1 MATLNYIQEHKQSP
15 SAMRGVMEYCQ
26 QKKKTLDPESGRE
39 LISGIHCSGGT
50 AFNEFMLTKQVYGK
64 TGGVNFYQ
72 YTQSFDSRDTISSA
86 DAHALAVEF
95 AERAWPGHEVLV
107 CTHCDTD
114 NPHSH
119 FVINSVSWQDGRKLR
134 QTPAGF
140 QKLRDLSDAICLAHG
155 YTVITAKPKPV
166 KGMSAREFRSAVKGE
181 SWKLRLM
188 IVIDDCMCL
197 ARSRK
202 EYEEELRRRGYEVRW
217 TADRKY
223 ITYTTPTGMKC
234 RDNKLHEEKY
244 LKENME
250 YEFRIR
256 EELFFAGT
264 ERNEPAAGRAGPAS
278 TASTTS
284 RTPHRRGLAGA
295 DGRGGE
301 DHGMGTG
308 GMEGGPSGTGS
319 CEQEGAGRQGGHGC
333 PADAGAAGGTVEGA
347 ATDQGAA
354 ETGWEKERKTLIAAH
369 FGGGPVGV
377 HKEAG
382 VGDPDHSGDLGRAVG
397 SAVGLLHRLE
407 DLQNAPPVKDA
418 TTHRPK
424 TDHRR
429 RKKEQEKRKALGHK
443 DNDHEEQQGYGGMSA
458 PW

>member
-15 SAMRGVMEYCQ
+15 SAMRGVIEYCL
-26 QKKKTLDPESGRE
+26 QKQKTDDPESGQR
-39 LISGIHCSGGT
+39 LIGGIHCSGET
-50 AFNEFMLTKQVYGK
+50 AYDEFMLTKQVFGK

-86 DAHALAVEF
+86 DAHALALEF

-119 FVINSVSWQDGRKLR
+119 FVINSVGWEDGRKLR
-134 QTPAGF
+134 QMPAGF
-140 QKLRDLSDAICLAHG
+140 QKLRDLNDELCLAHG
-155 YTVITAKPKPV
+155 YTVITAKPKQV
-166 KGMSAREFRSAVKGE
+166 QGMSAREYRAAARGA
-181 SWKLRLM
+181 SWKFQLM
-188 IVIDDCMCL
+188 IVIDDCMRR

-202 EYEEELRRRGYEVRW
+202 EYEEELRRRGYAVRW
-217 TADRKY
+217 TPDRKY

-244 LKENME
+244 LKEHME

-256 EELFFAGT
+256 EELFFAGA
-264 ERNEPAAGRAGPAS
+264 ERTEPAAGRAGTEPVTDAS
-278 TASTTS
+278 
-284 RTPHRRGLAGA
+284 HERGLAGA

-308 GMEGGPSGTGS
+308 GMEGRPAGTGTDEWTGS
-319 CEQEGAGRQGGHGC
+319 GRPGGHERS
-333 PADAGAAGGTVEGA
+333 ADAGAAGDADPGTAGA
-347 ATDQGAA
+347 PGDV
-354 ETGWEKERKTLIAAH
+354 ETGWEEERETLIAAY

-377 HKEAG
+377 HKEADA
-382 VGDPDHSGDLGRAVG
+382 GDPNRAGDLGRAVG

-418 TTHRPK
+418 TTMRRPK
-424 TDHRR
+424 TDHKR
-429 RKKEQEKRKALGHK
+429 RKKELEKRRALGHK
-443 DNDHEEQQGYGGMSA
+443 DNDHEDEQGYGGMKA

>member
-15 SAMRGVMEYCQ
+15 SAMKGVITYCC
-26 QKKKTLDPESGRE
+26 QKKKVTDPVSGRK
-39 LISGIHCSGGT
+39 LISGIHCSGET
-50 AFNEFMLTKQVYGK
+50 AYEEFMLTKQVYGK

-72 YTQSFDSRDTISSA
+72 YTQSFASRNTISSA
-86 DAHALAVEF
+86 DAHTLALEF

-140 QKLRDLSDAICLAHG
+140 QKLRELNDELCLAHG
-155 YTVITAKPKPV
+155 YTVITAKPKPE
-166 KGMSAREFRSAVKGE
+166 KGMSAREYRAAEKGK

-188 IVIDDCMCL
+188 FVIDQCMRR

-202 EYEEELRRRGYEVRW
+202 EFEEEMHRLGYKVRW
-217 TADRKY
+217 TAERKY

-244 LKENME
+244 LKEHME
-250 YEFRIR
+250 YELRIR
-256 EELFFAGT
+256 EELFFAGAQ
-264 ERNEPAAGRAGPAS
+264 RNEPTADRAGSAS
-278 TASTTS
+278 TAADTS
-284 RTPHRRGLAGA
+284 QRSELAGV

-301 DHGMGTG
+301 DHGMGAG
-308 GMEGGPSGTGS
+308 GMEGDPAGAGSG
-319 CEQEGAGRQGGHGC
+319 EQAGAGRPGGHERS
-333 PADAGAAGGTVEGA
+333 ADAGAADSSVAGA
-347 ATDQGAA
+347 AAGQGDA
-354 ETGWEKERKTLIAAH
+354 ETGWEKEREDLIAAV
-369 FGGGPVGV
+369 FGGGPMGV
-377 HKEAG
+377 HKEADAG
-382 VGDPDHSGDLGRAVG
+382 GPDRAGDLGRIVG
-397 SAVGLLHRLE
+397 SAVGLLHRME

-418 TTHRPK
+418 TTMPRH
-424 TDHRR
+424 TDHKR
-429 RKKEQEKRKALGHK
+429 RKKDLEKRRALGHK
-443 DNDHEEQQGYGGMSA
+443 DNDHEEEQGYGGMKA